1 LPTIDEDALP
11 EDLTP
16 LNIQAYFYHA
26 LGACGCG
33 ELDEM
38 IDSVRRLLEWAGTD
52 MSDRAEYN
60 TLYSEV
66 GVYYLLVGRLDVLLL
81 LEHGTSI
88 RYPWL
93 TKRGKRLLAALQTT
107 PTEEILEASGTA
119 YNGIDY

>member
-1 LPTIDEDALP
+1 
-11 EDLTP
+11 
-16 LNIQAYFYHA
+16 
-26 LGACGCG
+26 
-33 ELDEM
+33 
-38 IDSVRRLLEWAGTD
+38 